1 MDIHLS
7 TGNSPVGPDTKPTGK
22 VSTDLLTFN
31 GFKRQLSALDS
42 DDTHPFKCKVFSPDE
57 TGFPEKKAYD
67 RSVTGLKPFFYSKA
81 THPNKRI
88 LWCPLFQDIY
98 NSLRCKETSE
108 IEALVADLSD
118 DQIKRLAIATAPS
131 NYQGEDQQPSSLLY
145 YAGISGEAGNIFF
158 RALFDR
164 LSPEELRVAL
174 LELVD
179 NHDSLLHNACCVMDE
194 RSFNLLEQK
203 LDKQTLVEMVTR
215 SVNDLV
221 PSPLAF
227 ACLFNKSTYLFDTV
241 LHQNREL
248 TENLLKGSPDIDQ
261 SILQYMCNENVS
273 CILHLSP
280 LSNSEYHQ
288 RIRYLL
294 GVLSEQ
300 DRFDAVRFTGKSNMS
315 PLLWA
320 CTGAESSD
328 LANIFT
334 ETLDEAR
341 QAELFT
347 AQAETGNS
355 LVQKCLELNHPD
367 KVATLCMSFSN
378 SLLRFKALSIC
389 TSEGHSLFKQWVLD
403 FDRSDKLEDIEYM
416 LRGIDDNHRNL
427 LITGDRSI
435 WEQTNVSTDH
445 SLSLQKQTAI
455 VDAMN
460 QKKMFLA
467 EFLLGKIT
475 DPELSVKLLS
485 YKTTHQ
491 TTLLHH
497 LLDKGD
503 GIQYC
508 TDHILK
514 NIPNQIDRDH
524 FAAELHTYA
533 LKTGRLDK
541 ARYYLEQIS
550 NPQLKYDLL
559 KDNPKFL
566 LSEIFM
572 KEGVITESFFSE
584 RPPSQCTELFISLL
598 EKSLYDKKPMM
609 DDDLPQLI
617 ALQEKAGDKEAF
629 VRWATSMQ
637 QGKECP
643 LITVMRRF
651 VSAYNKIDDH
661 KYLREI
667 TINQKEAR
675 LNKQIFREMIR
686 MMSEEQ
692 RKAFFLSIQDNSHD
706 ALNLLAYKDIL
717 VTIVDTF
724 EDSGR
729 AFLEQT
735 NPATGASLLHTLFES
750 THNNFIGMDKKDLIK
765 EIVVWLDKTYG
776 LTSFFQGRLENDGS
790 TPLHVLLKTVTRRR
804 LRFGDMSPILQ
815 EDILKQL
822 CQPGPEGILLV
833 TLLKLKDNDGCTPLH
848 KLYSCEVHNREID
861 NLLINELGL
870 ETFYELMHIKDNQN
884 KSVMDYCSSLH
895 GRLFEEYNSLFQAI
909 PAAVNVQ

>member
-1 MDIHLS
+1 MDVHLS
-7 TGNSPVGPDTKPTGK
+7 TSNSPVSPDTKPTGK
-22 VSTDLLTFN
+22 VSTDLFKFN
-31 GFKRQLSALDS
+31 GLKRQLSALDS
-42 DDTHPFKCKVFSPDE
+42 DDMPPLKQQVFSPDE
-57 TGFPEKKAYD
+57 TGCPEDKIYD
-67 RSVTGLKPFFYSKA
+67 RSVTGLIPFFYSEA
-81 THPNKRI
+81 TNSNKWIR
-88 LWCPLFQDIY
+88 WYPLFQDIY
-98 NSLRCKETSE
+98 NSLQHRETSD
-108 IEALVADLSD
+108 IEAQVAKLSD
-118 DQIKRLAIATAPS
+118 DQIKRLAIANAPT
-131 NYQGEDQQPSSLLY
+131 NYEGKDQQSFSLLEL
-145 YAGISGEAGNIFF
+145 ADMSGETGNIFF

-164 LSPEELRVAL
+164 LSSEELRVAL

-179 NHDSLLHNACCVMDE
+179 DKDTLLHHACCVMDE

-203 LDKQTLVEMVTR
+203 LDKQTLLEMVTR
-215 SVNDLV
+215 SVNDLA

-227 ACLFNKSTYLFDTV
+227 ACLFNKSTDLIDTV

-248 TENLLKGSPDIDQ
+248 TEKLLKGSPDIDQ

-273 CILHLSP
+273 DIFHLIP

-294 GVLSEQ
+294 GFLSKQ
-300 DRFDAVRFTGKSNMS
+300 DRFDAVRFTGKSNVS

-320 CTGAESSD
+320 CTGAKYSD
-328 LANIFT
+328 LADILT

-367 KVATLCMSFSN
+367 KIATLCMSFSN

-403 FDRSDKLEDIEYM
+403 FGRFDDLEDIEDM

-427 LITGDRSI
+427 LIAGDRSI
-435 WEQTNVSTDH
+435 WDQTDVSTDH
-445 SLSLQKQTAI
+445 TLSLQKQTAI

-467 EFLLGKIT
+467 KFLLGKIT
-475 DPELSVKLLS
+475 DPELSIKLLS

-491 TTLLHH
+491 TTLLHY
-497 LLDKGD
+497 LLDKG
-503 GIQYC
+503 GEKQWF
-508 TDHILK
+508 TDDILK
-514 NIPNQIDRDH
+514 STSNQVDRDH
-524 FAAELHTYA
+524 LAAELHTYA
-533 LKTGRLDK
+533 FKARRLDE

-550 NPQLKYDLL
+550 DPQLKYDLL
-559 KDNPKFL
+559 KDHPEFL
-566 LSEIFM
+566 SSELFM
-572 KEGVITESFFSE
+572 KGGVITESFFSE
-584 RPPSQCTELFISLL
+584 QLPFQCTELVVSIL
-598 EKSLYDKKPMM
+598 EKSLYDKKPLM
-609 DDDLPQLI
+609 DYLPQLI
-617 ALQEKAGDKEAF
+617 ALQEKAGDKKAF
-629 VRWATSMQ
+629 FRWATSMQ

-643 LITVMRRF
+643 LIIVMRRF

-667 TINQKEAR
+667 TENQKEAR

-692 RKAFFLSIQDNSHD
+692 RKAFFLSVQDNSFD
-706 ALNLLAYKDIL
+706 ALYLLANKDIL

-729 AFLEQT
+729 AFLEQP
-735 NPATGASLLHTLFES
+735 NPATGANLLHTLFES
-750 THNNFIGMDKKDLIK
+750 TLNFIDMEKEGLIK
-765 EIVVWLDKTYG
+765 EIVVWLDKTYR
-776 LTSFFQGRLENDGS
+776 LTSFFQARLENDGS
-790 TPLHVLLKTVTRRR
+790 TPLHVLLKKVTRRR
-804 LRFGDMSPILQ
+804 LTARGMLPILQ

-822 CQPGPEGILLV
+822 CQPSPDGILLV

-848 KLYSCEVHNREID
+848 KLYSCKIHNREID

-870 ETFYELMHIKDNQN
+870 ETFHELMHIKDNQN
-884 KSVMDYCSSLH
+884 KSVMDYCSKLH
-895 GRLFEEYNSLFQAI
+895 GHLFEEYNRLFQTI

>member
-7 TGNSPVGPDTKPTGK
+7 TSNSPVSPDTKPTGK
-22 VSTDLLTFN
+22 VSTDLFKFN

-42 DDTHPFKCKVFSPDE
+42 DDMPPLKQQVFSPDE
-57 TGFPEKKAYD
+57 TGCPEDKIYD
-67 RSVTGLKPFFYSKA
+67 RSVTGHIPFFYSKA
-81 THPNKRI
+81 TNPNKWI
-88 LWCPLFQDIY
+88 QWCPLFQDIY
-98 NSLRCKETSE
+98 NSLQLRETSE
-108 IEALVADLSD
+108 IEAQVAKLSD
-118 DQIKRLAIATAPS
+118 DQIKRLAIAIAPT
-131 NYQGEDQQPSSLLY
+131 NYEGKDQQSFSLLEL
-145 YAGISGEAGNIFF
+145 ADMSGETGNIFF

-164 LSPEELRVAL
+164 LSSEELRVAL

-179 NHDSLLHNACCVMDE
+179 DKDTLLHHACCVMDE

-203 LDKQTLVEMVTR
+203 LDKQTLLEMVTR
-215 SVNDLV
+215 SLNDLA

-227 ACLFNKSTYLFDTV
+227 ACLFSKSTDLFDIV

-248 TENLLKGSPDIDQ
+248 TEKLLKGSPDIDQ
-261 SILQYMCNENVS
+261 SILQYMCNKNVS
-273 CILHLSP
+273 DIFHLIP

-294 GVLSEQ
+294 GVLSKQ
-300 DRFDAVRFTGKSNMS
+300 DRFDAVRFTGKSNIS

-320 CTGAESSD
+320 CTGAKYSE
-328 LANIFT
+328 LADIFT
-334 ETLDEAR
+334 ETLDEAG

-355 LVQKCLELNHPD
+355 LVQKCLELNYPD

-378 SLLRFKALSIC
+378 SLLRFKTLSIC
-389 TSEGHSLFKQWVLD
+389 TSEGHSLFKQWVLGFGRYD
-403 FDRSDKLEDIEYM
+403 DLEDIEHM

-427 LITGDRSI
+427 LIAGDRSI
-435 WEQTNVSTDH
+435 WDQTDVSTDH
-445 SLSLQKQTAI
+445 TLSLQKQTAI

-460 QKKMFLA
+460 QKKMYLA
-467 EFLLGKIT
+467 KFLLGKIT
-475 DPELSVKLLS
+475 DPELSIKLLS

-491 TTLLHH
+491 TTLLHY

-503 GIQYC
+503 EKQWF
-508 TDHILK
+508 TDDILK
-514 NIPNQIDRDH
+514 STSNQVDRDH
-524 FAAELHTYA
+524 LAAELHTYA
-533 LKTGRLDK
+533 FKALRLDE

-550 NPQLKYDLL
+550 DPQLKYDLL
-559 KDNPKFL
+559 KDHPEFL
-566 LSEIFM
+566 SSELFM
-572 KEGVITESFFSE
+572 KGGVITESFFSE
-584 RPPSQCTELFISLL
+584 QPPFQCTELVVSIL
-598 EKSLYDKKPMM
+598 EKSLYGKKLLM
-609 DDDLPQLI
+609 DYLPQLI

-651 VSAYNKIDDH
+651 VSAYKKIDDH
-661 KYLREI
+661 RDLREI
-667 TINQKEAR
+667 TDNQKEAR

-692 RKAFFLSIQDNSHD
+692 RKAFFLSVQDNSYD
-706 ALNLLAYKDIL
+706 ALYLLANKDIL

-729 AFLEQT
+729 AFLERT
-735 NPATGASLLHTLFES
+735 NPATGANLLHTLFES
-750 THNNFIGMDKKDLIK
+750 TLNKFIDMEKKGLIK

-776 LTSFFQGRLENDGS
+776 LTSFFQARLENDGS

-804 LRFGDMSPILQ
+804 LSTRGMLPILQ
-815 EDILKQL
+815 EDILNQL
-822 CQPGPEGILLV
+822 CQPSPDGILLV

-848 KLYSCEVHNREID
+848 KLYSCEIHNREID

-870 ETFYELMHIKDNQN
+870 ETFHELMHIKDNQN
-884 KSVMDYCSSLH
+884 KSVMDYCSKLH
-895 GRLFEEYNSLFQAI
+895 GHLFEEYNRLFQTI

>member
-7 TGNSPVGPDTKPTGK
+7 TSNSPVGPDTKPTGK
-22 VSTDLLTFN
+22 VSTDLFKFN
-31 GFKRQLSALDS
+31 GVKRQLSALDS
-42 DDTHPFKCKVFSPDE
+42 DDMPPLKQQVFSPDK
-57 TGFPEKKAYD
+57 TGCPEDKIYD
-67 RSVTGLKPFFYSKA
+67 RSVTGLIPFFYSKA
-81 THPNKRI
+81 TNPNKWI
-88 LWCPLFQDIY
+88 QWCPLFQDIY
-98 NSLRCKETSE
+98 NSLQLRETSE
-108 IEALVADLSD
+108 IEAQVAKLSD
-118 DQIKRLAIATAPS
+118 DQIKRLTIAIAPT
-131 NYQGEDQQPSSLLY
+131 NYGGKDQQSFSLLEL
-145 YAGISGEAGNIFF
+145 AEMSGETGNIFF

-164 LSPEELRVAL
+164 LSSEELRVAL

-179 NHDSLLHNACCVMDE
+179 DKDTLLHHACCVMDE

-203 LDKQTLVEMVTR
+203 LDKQTLLEMVTR
-215 SVNDLV
+215 SVNDFT
-221 PSPLAF
+221 PSPLAY
-227 ACLFNKSTYLFDTV
+227 ACLFNKSTDLFDTV

-248 TENLLKGSPDIDQ
+248 TEKLLKGSPDIDQ
-261 SILQYMCNENVS
+261 SILQYMCNKNVS
-273 CILHLSP
+273 DIFHLIP

-294 GVLSEQ
+294 GFLSKQ
-300 DRFDAVRFTGKSNMS
+300 DRFDAVRFTGKSNIS

-320 CTGAESSD
+320 CTGAKYSE
-328 LANIFT
+328 LADIFT
-334 ETLDEAR
+334 ETLDEAG

-378 SLLRFKALSIC
+378 SLLRFKTLSIC
-389 TSEGHSLFKQWVLD
+389 TSEGHSLFKQWVLGFGR
-403 FDRSDKLEDIEYM
+403 FDDLEDIEHM

-427 LITGDRSI
+427 LIAGNRSI
-435 WEQTNVSTDH
+435 WDQTDVSTDH
-445 SLSLQKQTAI
+445 TLSLQKQTAI

-467 EFLLGKIT
+467 KFLLGKIT
-475 DPELSVKLLS
+475 DPELSIKLLS

-491 TTLLHH
+491 TTLLHY

-503 GIQYC
+503 EKQWF
-508 TDHILK
+508 TDDILK
-514 NIPNQIDRDH
+514 STSNQVDRDH
-524 FAAELHTYA
+524 LAAELHTYA
-533 LKTGRLDK
+533 FKALRLDE

-550 NPQLKYDLL
+550 DPQLKYDLL
-559 KDNPKFL
+559 KDHPEFL
-566 LSEIFM
+566 SSELFM
-572 KEGVITESFFSE
+572 KGGVITESFFSE
-584 RPPSQCTELFISLL
+584 QPPFQCTELVVSIL
-598 EKSLYDKKPMM
+598 EKSLYGKKLLM
-609 DDDLPQLI
+609 DYLPQLI

-651 VSAYNKIDDH
+651 VSAYKKIDDH
-661 KYLREI
+661 RDLREI
-667 TINQKEAR
+667 TDNQKEAR
-675 LNKQIFREMIR
+675 LNKQIFRGMIR

-692 RKAFFLSIQDNSHD
+692 RKAFFLSIQDNSYD
-706 ALNLLAYKDIL
+706 ALYLLANKDIL

-729 AFLEQT
+729 AFLERT
-735 NPATGASLLHTLFES
+735 NPATGANLLHTLFES
-750 THNNFIGMDKKDLIK
+750 TLNKFIDMEKKGLIK

-776 LTSFFQGRLENDGS
+776 LTSFFQARLENDGS
-790 TPLHVLLKTVTRRR
+790 TPLHVLLKKVTRRR
-804 LRFGDMSPILQ
+804 LSTRGMLPILQ
-815 EDILKQL
+815 EDILNQL
-822 CQPGPEGILLV
+822 CQPSPDGILLV

-848 KLYSCEVHNREID
+848 KLYSCEIHNREID

-870 ETFYELMHIKDNQN
+870 ETFHELMHIKDNQN
-884 KSVMDYCSSLH
+884 KSVMDYCSKLH
-895 GRLFEEYNSLFQAI
+895 GHLFEEYNRLFQTI